1 MAWSGKE
8 HFHVKHK
15 LIIFFVV
22 LVLIIMAALLYN
34 WQKGINS
41 TGMAVEAT
49 GIIEVIEVDVSPE
62 IQEKIEWLCCE
73 EGVAVKRGDVL
84 IRLYDRKLVARVNEG
99 RAMLTGAMARHEEA
113 RANLENSKARVE
125 SAVEVVNAA
134 QSEIDRFRALNED
147 ARGNYKRISD
157 LFEDGYAAKKDMD
170 ASKAVFDSTM
180 AQMSAASSKK
190 AGEEALLATVQAGVK
205 SAEAQVSS
213 AKASIEEARARLQLT
228 ETLLKDAVISSPV
241 NGVITYKAFETGETA
256 IPGKT
261 IYTIHD
267 MQKIWARVD
276 VEETDVGRIMLKG
289 KAVIS
294 SNALPDKRFEGEVTE
309 IGREAAFATQRD
321 VSRGRQD
328 IKTFRVKVGVKSPDG
343 LLKPGMTVSVKFLP

>member
-1 MAWSGKE
+1 MIK
-8 HFHVKHK
+8 KR
-15 LIIFFVV
+15 LIIPLFIIVV
-22 LVLIIMAALLYN
+22 IIAVILLYN
-34 WQKGINS
+34 WRKSINS
-41 TGMAVEAT
+41 TDAPVEAT
-49 GIIEVIEVDVSPE
+49 GIIETIEVDVSPE

-73 EGVAVKRGDVL
+73 EGVEVKRGDVL

-99 RAMLTGAMARHEEA
+99 RALLTGAVARHEEA

-125 SAVEVVNAA
+125 SAKAVVQAA
-134 QSEIDRFRALNED
+134 QSEIDRSRALNED
-147 ARGNYKRISD
+147 ARGNFKRISE
-157 LFEDGYAAKKDMD
+157 LFRDGYATKKDMD
-170 ASKAVFDSTM
+170 ATKTIFDAAT
-180 AQMSAASSKK
+180 AQMSAAVSKK
-190 AGEEALLATVQAGVK
+190 TSDEASISTAMAGVK

-228 ETLLKDAVISSPV
+228 ETLLRDSVIPSPV
-241 NGVITYKAFETGETA
+241 NGVITYKAFEKGETA
-256 IPGKT
+256 IPGKA

-276 VEETDVGRIMLKG
+276 VEETDIGRIRLNG

-294 SNALPDKRFEGEVTE
+294 SNALSDKIFDGEVTE

-328 IKTFRVKVGVKSPDG
+328 IKTFRVKVGVKRPDG
-343 LLKPGMTVSVKFLP
+343 LLKPGMTVSVKFIP